1 MNKRYVIGNWKM
13 HGSLAMVD
21 AFSRALAYAPSPDV
35 VAAIAPPHP
44 YLGACS
50 DLPHGCGLA
59 GQDCSAHDNG
69 AHTGE
74 VSASMLFEW
83 GCGWV
88 IVGHSERRTDLAESD
103 QLIAAK
109 LATARSAGLIPVLC
123 VGESLAMR
131 DAGRAE
137 TVVRE
142 QLRAVLSD
150 QSPTSLLV
158 AYEPIWAIGTGVTA
172 SPEQADAMH
181 AVIRD
186 ELATLMTDGASV
198 PLLYGGSVNPDNARG
213 LFDCPHVDGAL
224 VGGASL
230 DATSFS
236 KIVEAAQASL
246 EK

>member
-1 MNKRYVIGNWKM
+1 
-13 HGSLAMVD
+13 MVD
-21 AFSRALAYAPSPDV
+21 AFSRALSMPTSPDV
-35 VAAIAPPHP
+35 IVAIAPPHP
-44 YLGACS
+44 YLSAFS
-50 DLPHGCGLA
+50 DLLEGCGLA
-59 GQDCSAHDNG
+59 GQDCSAHDSG

-109 LATARSAGLIPVLC
+109 LTAASSARLTPVLC
-123 VGESLAMR
+123 VGESLAVR
-131 DAGRAE
+131 EAGREE

-142 QLRAVLSD
+142 QLRAVLSE
-150 QSPTSLLV
+150 QSPASLLV

-181 AVIRD
+181 AMIRD
-186 ELATLMTDGASV
+186 ELTALTKDGASV

-246 EK
+246 ET